1 MDEMGP
7 ELGGLV
13 LALGAMLGVMAVVLA
28 VAAAWLG
35 WRRVRRGGLRLAL
48 LVTNALA
55 LATLTN
61 AALLLAGGELR
72 SPANLWLVL
81 LVFFSG
87 PMLSG
92 YALGTTAA
100 ALKGQSASAL
110 R

>member
-1 MDEMGP
+1 MDEMAA
-7 ELGGLV
+7 GLEGFV
-13 LALGAMLGVMAVVLA
+13 LVAAAMLAVMALALALGMAWA
-28 VAAAWLG
+28 G
-35 WRRVRRGGLRLAL
+35 WRRVRKGGLKAAL

-55 LATLTN
+55 LACLSN

-87 PMLSG
+87 PALAG

-100 ALKGQSASAL
+100 ALRQRASAL

>member
-1 MDEMGP
+1 MDEAGAH
-7 ELGGLV
+7 LGGFV
-13 LALGAMLGVMAVVLA
+13 LALGAMLGLMAVALA
-28 VAAAWLG
+28 AGAAWAG
-35 WRRVRRGGLRLAL
+35 WRRVRKGGLKPAL

-55 LATLTN
+55 LACLSN

-87 PMLSG
+87 PALAG

-100 ALKGQSASAL
+100 ALRQRASAL

>member
-1 MDEMGP
+1 ME
-7 ELGGLV
+7 ELGGIV

-28 VAAAWLG
+28 AAAVWVG
-35 WRRVRRGGLRLAL
+35 WRRVRKGGLTVAL

-55 LATLTN
+55 LACLTN
-61 AALLLAGGELR
+61 AALVLAGGELR

-81 LVFFSG
+81 LVFFTG
-87 PMLSG
+87 PALAG

-100 ALKGQSASAL
+100 LLRQRGSAL